1 MVRGNATA
9 NQTERCWQALDHV
22 HPYWQ
27 TGTQQSLRR
36 IKPARASAD
45 DCDMDRRDCALH
57 YGLHG
62 EYANGDRNAPTIACR
77 FAAKWQI
84 ATVVAVPPHSVAK
97 LGATCGGGGKR
108 ILLCVD
114 HGQGMRAICVDRDPT
129 TLIIRH
135 IDGFVD
141 GMNRT
146 RRDTGAAI
154 DAHVGIDIGALLV
167 RVEAFDGAYRHAIRE
182 AAEMAIVS
190 DDVRHIWRDSNSETN
205 NPRTERTD
213 FPNASYVSNGVS
225 VAPLIFNRLGPRT

>member
-1 MVRGNATA
+1 
-9 NQTERCWQALDHV
+9 
-22 HPYWQ
+22 
-27 TGTQQSLRR
+27 
-36 IKPARASAD
+36 
-45 DCDMDRRDCALH
+45 
-57 YGLHG
+57 
-62 EYANGDRNAPTIACR
+62 
-77 FAAKWQI
+77 
-84 ATVVAVPPHSVAK
+84 VVAVPPHSVAK

-114 HGQGMRAICVDRDPT
+114 HGQGMRAIGVDRDPT

-141 GMNRT
+141 GMNRA

-190 DDVRHIWRDSNSETN
+190 DDVRHIWRDSKSETN

-225 VAPLIFNRLGPRT
+225 VAPLIFNRLGRERE